1 MNFNFTQL
9 KSTARRAAA
18 ILLAVLLCA
27 CLLGANAATGAFASA
42 SGDASGNA
50 SGNAP
55 VQCDHTWSTE
65 RTIDKASTCTEKGI
79 SSIHC
84 KNCDAVKPGSEESIP
99 MLAHKN
105 SFVKKTAGVCKD
117 GYQYY
122 LCTACG
128 KKTSYKTLPGYS
140 ANYLKNFSVSAGR
153 KSFTAKWTK
162 QSKANQ
168 AKYTG
173 FQIRY
178 STSSTMTKVK
188 TVSVSKSSAS
198 KTIKKLTAKK
208 RYYIQGRT
216 YTKKNGKTYYSSWGA
231 KKSVVTK
238 K

>member
-9 KSTARRAAA
+9 KSTARRVAA

-50 SGNAP
+50 P
-55 VQCDHTWSTE
+55 VQCEHTWKFYK
-65 RTIDKASTCTEKGI
+65 KA
-79 SSIHC
+79 
-84 KNCDAVKPGSEESIP
+84 
-99 MLAHKN
+99 
-105 SFVKKTAGVCKD
+105 AGVCTD

-122 LCTACG
+122 KCTDCG
-128 KKTSYKTLPGYS
+128 QKKSYKTLTGYS
-140 ANYLKNFSVSAGR
+140 ANYLKNFRVSAGR

-178 STSSTMTKVK
+178 STSSKMTNVK

-208 RYYIQGRT
+208 RYYVQGRT
-216 YTKKNGKTYYSSWGA
+216 YTKKNGKTYYSSWSA